1 MTIKQMA
8 IRITRETYPIAVACL
23 PAGFAVKPMN
33 LVLGRILV
41 INSPEKVVVPVER
54 PRFRRGYVKY
64 QEDCDEDERREV
76 LPVERMTVGLVNS
89 WMEKK
94 TFKKDY
100 RVVNENEKVNDKTF
114 VEVEAYVSK

>member
-23 PAGFAVKPMN
+23 PADFAVKPMN
-33 LVLGRILV
+33 IVLGRILV

-54 PRFRRGYVKY
+54 PRFRRGYIKRDD
-64 QEDCDEDERREV
+64 ECDESQEV

-100 RVVNENEKVNDKTF
+100 RVVNKDEKVNGDKF
-114 VEVEAYVSK
+114 VEVEAYISK